1 MKKDLL
7 EQIIRQVLNEGQ
19 IRVSLETLR
28 PEDEARMKKVHD
40 LIGISSKLNKET
52 DKFSTADGVII
63 KVQRIGGRL
72 EDTKSFEIT
81 DKELMDHVMYKLNTL
96 AGTYSKM
103 NGPEYVWLVSR
114 DVNLGTRDLK
124 KPKEKRVIT
133 SYMMNAF
140 YVKRSLFNKTISTST
155 TGYFGTTSKGALV
168 FDLQKINETQW
179 KKITT
184 AGLDISTNLPQI
196 LDYGY
201 PVTELTYKSK
211 SMQVPVLFSYLAQNL
226 YKVLTPDDADK
237 ITSKYKSDQTYGD
250 YHKALVEA
258 FQREQN
264 LTVTG
269 NWDEATLKRAQQLEE
284 TIYTFTDTTDLKT
297 RIDAIFKEETKQ
309 EVQLANIIVPAA
321 GFKYGETTGNA
332 EFYKVQIAM
341 IDFCKK
347 IGVPSWPTDIKDN
360 PSRNENN
367 KLAIKTLAELEIALQ
382 DTKQHGTYGNK
393 TQAVVKTCKL
403 ILTKMLMPP
412 EMRITLLNTSTN
424 VVDQQFVTAIIT
436 TK

>member
-1 MKKDLL
+1 
-7 EQIIRQVLNEGQ
+7 
-19 IRVSLETLR
+19 
-28 PEDEARMKKVHD
+28 
-40 LIGISSKLNKET
+40 
-52 DKFSTADGVII
+52 
-63 KVQRIGGRL
+63 
-72 EDTKSFEIT
+72 
-81 DKELMDHVMYKLNTL
+81 MDHVMYKLNTL

-114 DVNLGTRDLK
+114 DVNLGKRDLK

-179 KKITT
+179 KSTFKSG
-184 AGLDISTNLPQI
+184 AGDVQQI
-196 LDYGY
+196 QDLGY

-211 SMQVPVLFSYLAQNL
+211 SLQVPVLFNYLAQNL
-226 YKVLTPDDADK
+226 YKVLTRDDADK
-237 ITSKYKSDQTYGD
+237 IINKYKGDQTYGD

-309 EVQLANIIVPAA
+309 EVQLANIIVPAE
-321 GFKYGETTGNA
+321 GFKYNVTKGNA
-332 EFYKVQIAM
+332 EFYKVQVAM
-341 IDFCKK
+341 IDFCKNMD
-347 IGVPSWPTDIKDN
+347 VPNWPIDDPDPGINANSKKAIADLA
-360 PSRNENN
+360 
-367 KLAIKTLAELEIALQ
+367 KLEKALTTTANRGNYGDATRAI
-382 DTKQHGTYGNK
+382 
-393 TQAVVKTCKL
+393 VKLCKF
-403 ILTKMLMPP
+403 ILSEMMPDG
-412 EMRITLLNTSTN
+412 EEVTLLNTSADL
-424 VVDQQFVTAIIT
+424 VDQQFVTAVIT

>member
-114 DVNLGTRDLK
+114 DVNLGKRDLK

-168 FDLQKINETQW
+168 FDLQK
-179 KKITT
+179 
-184 AGLDISTNLPQI
+184 
-196 LDYGY
+196 
-201 PVTELTYKSK
+201 
-211 SMQVPVLFSYLAQNL
+211 
-226 YKVLTPDDADK
+226 
-237 ITSKYKSDQTYGD
+237 
-250 YHKALVEA
+250 
-258 FQREQN
+258 
-264 LTVTG
+264 
-269 NWDEATLKRAQQLEE
+269 
-284 TIYTFTDTTDLKT
+284 
-297 RIDAIFKEETKQ
+297 
-309 EVQLANIIVPAA
+309 
-321 GFKYGETTGNA
+321 
-332 EFYKVQIAM
+332 
-341 IDFCKK
+341 
-347 IGVPSWPTDIKDN
+347 
-360 PSRNENN
+360 N
-367 KLAIKTLAELEIALQ
+367 K
-382 DTKQHGTYGNK
+382 
-393 TQAVVKTCKL
+393 
-403 ILTKMLMPP
+403 
-412 EMRITLLNTSTN
+412 
-424 VVDQQFVTAIIT
+424 
-436 TK
+436 

>member
-114 DVNLGTRDLK
+114 DVNLGKRDLK

-179 KKITT
+179 KSTFKSG
-184 AGLDISTNLPQI
+184 AGDVQQI
-196 LDYGY
+196 QDLGY

-211 SMQVPVLFSYLAQNL
+211 SLQVPVLFNY
-226 YKVLTPDDADK
+226 
-237 ITSKYKSDQTYGD
+237 
-250 YHKALVEA
+250 
-258 FQREQN
+258 
-264 LTVTG
+264 
-269 NWDEATLKRAQQLEE
+269 
-284 TIYTFTDTTDLKT
+284 
-297 RIDAIFKEETKQ
+297 
-309 EVQLANIIVPAA
+309 
-321 GFKYGETTGNA
+321 
-332 EFYKVQIAM
+332 
-341 IDFCKK
+341 
-347 IGVPSWPTDIKDN
+347 
-360 PSRNENN
+360 
-367 KLAIKTLAELEIALQ
+367 
-382 DTKQHGTYGNK
+382 
-393 TQAVVKTCKL
+393 
-403 ILTKMLMPP
+403 
-412 EMRITLLNTSTN
+412 
-424 VVDQQFVTAIIT
+424 
-436 TK
+436 

>member
-179 KKITT
+179 KKTTT
-184 AGLDISTNLPQI
+184 ASLDISTNLSQN
-196 LDYGY
+196 LDIGY

-211 SMQVPVLFSYLAQNL
+211 SLQVPVLFNYLAQNL
-226 YKVLTPDDADK
+226 YKVLTPEDASK
-237 ITSKYKSDQTYGD
+237 IISKYKGDQTYGD

-309 EVQLANIIVPAA
+309 EVQLANIIVPAE
-321 GFKYGETTGNA
+321 GFKYNVTKGNA
-332 EFYKVQIAM
+332 EFYKVQVAM
-341 IDFCKK
+341 IDFCKNMD
-347 IGVPSWPTDIKDN
+347 VPNWPIDDPDPGINANSKKAIADLA
-360 PSRNENN
+360 
-367 KLAIKTLAELEIALQ
+367 KLEKALTTTANRGNYGDATRAI
-382 DTKQHGTYGNK
+382 
-393 TQAVVKTCKL
+393 VKLCKF
-403 ILTKMLMPP
+403 ILSEMMPDG
-412 EMRITLLNTSTN
+412 EEVTLLNTSADL
-424 VVDQQFVTAIIT
+424 VDQQFVTAVIT

>member
-114 DVNLGTRDLK
+114 DVNLGKRDLK

-179 KKITT
+179 KSTFKTGAGEVQQITD
-184 AGLDISTNLPQI
+184 L
-196 LDYGY
+196 GY

-211 SMQVPVLFSYLAQNL
+211 SLQVPVLFNYLAQNL

-237 ITSKYKSDQTYGD
+237 ITSKYKGDQTYGD

-347 IGVPSWPTDIKDN
+347 MGVPSWPTDIKDN

-367 KLAIKTLAELEIALQ
+367 KLAIKTLAELEKALQ

>member
-114 DVNLGTRDLK
+114 DVNLGKRDLK

-179 KKITT
+179 KSTFKSG
-184 AGLDISTNLPQI
+184 AGDVQQI
-196 LDYGY
+196 QDLGY

-211 SMQVPVLFSYLAQNL
+211 SLQVPVLFNYLAQNL
-226 YKVLTPDDADK
+226 YKVLTRDDADK
-237 ITSKYKSDQTYGD
+237 IINKYKGDQTYGD

-309 EVQLANIIVPAA
+309 EVQLANIIVPAE
-321 GFKYGETTGNA
+321 GFKYNVTKGNA
-332 EFYKVQIAM
+332 EFYKVQVAM
-341 IDFCKK
+341 IDFCKNMD
-347 IGVPSWPTDIKDN
+347 VPNWPIDDPDPGINANSKKAIADLA
-360 PSRNENN
+360 
-367 KLAIKTLAELEIALQ
+367 KLEKALQ
-382 DTKQHGTYGNK
+382 DIKQHGTYGEK
-393 TQAVVKTCKL
+393 TRAIVKLCKY
-403 ILTKMLMPP
+403 ILFEMMP
-412 EMRITLLNTSTN
+412 EGEEVTLLNTSADL
-424 VVDQQFVTAIIT
+424 VDQQFVTAVIT